1 MIKSETS
8 MKAYYRPDEVAAIFG
23 VNRRTIYRLIEQR
36 KLSAIKV
43 GASLRIPQ
51 ADVEK
56 LKKNRK

>member
-1 MIKSETS
+1 

-23 VNRRTIYRLIEQR
+23 VTRRTIYRLIEKR
-36 KLSAIKV
+36 KIKAIKI
-43 GASLRIPQ
+43 GSSLRISQ